1 MLQIVRNNNPFT
13 VLVLLIYALAIN
25 WQALFHPQLPV
36 VPEGDFLFHII
47 TGFMGVVLFQ
57 SAFGFTLLSVV
68 MLAIQ
73 GLYLNAVANK
83 HKLFYKPTYIPAFV
97 YISLTALS
105 PSFGYFSQPLL
116 INWVLVMLM
125 DAILQLAQSQKPR
138 KIIFN
143 TGFAIGLAGLLM
155 FPANIYILALLAAI
169 SILRNLN
176 PGEWMVALLGWIT
189 PVYFAA
195 GLLYLFDVLHW
206 LPAWI
211 DLGFSLP
218 GSLQRPVFFIGA
230 LMGVVTLFT
239 MGTYALQKQLIRV
252 SIFVRRGWTAIA
264 VCLFLSFVVGVLTD
278 RVVSMAWL
286 ILMPALSLVVANAYF
301 AEKNKVFSNFAFYFM
316 LLLVVF
322 CKLSGS

>member
-1 MLQIVRNNNPFT
+1 MLQIVRNNNPLT
-13 VLVLLIYALAIN
+13 VLILLIYALAIN
-25 WQALFHPQLPV
+25 WQVLFHPQMPV

-47 TGFMGVVLFQ
+47 TGFLGVVLFQ
-57 SAFGFTLLSVV
+57 SAFGFTLLSVI

-73 GLYLNAVANK
+73 GIYLNAVANK
-83 HKLFYKPTYIPAFV
+83 HKLFYKPTYVTAFV

-105 PSFGYFSQPLL
+105 PTFGYFSQPVL
-116 INWVLVMLM
+116 INWVLIMLT

-143 TGFAIGLAGLLM
+143 TGFALGIAGLLM
-155 FPANIYILALLAAI
+155 FPAMVYILALLAAI

-206 LPAWI
+206 LPGWV
-211 DLGFSLP
+211 DVGFSLP
-218 GSLQRPVFFIGA
+218 GSIKNPVFFIGA
-230 LMGVVTLFT
+230 LMGLVTLFA
-239 MGTYALQKQLIRV
+239 MGTYALQKQLVRV

-264 VCLFLSFVVGVLTD
+264 ICLFLSFVVGIFTD
-278 RVVSMAWL
+278 HTVSMAWL
-286 ILMPALSLVVANAYF
+286 IVMPAFTLVVANAYF
-301 AEKNKVFSNFAFYFM
+301 AEKNRAFSNFAFYFM

>member
-1 MLQIVRNNNPFT
+1 MLQLVRNNNPLT
-13 VLVLLIYALAIN
+13 VLILLIYALAVN
-25 WQALFHPQLPV
+25 WPALSHPQMPV

-47 TGFMGVVLFQ
+47 TGFLGVVLFQ

-73 GLYLNAVANK
+73 GIYLNAVANK
-83 HKLFYKPTYIPAFV
+83 YKLFYKPSYITAFV

-105 PSFGYFSQPLL
+105 PTFGYFSQPLL
-116 INWVLVMLM
+116 VNWVLIMLV
-125 DAILQLAQSQKPR
+125 DAILQLSQSQKPR
-138 KIIFN
+138 KIIYN
-143 TGFAIGLAGLLM
+143 TGFAIGLAGLVM

-169 SILRNLN
+169 SILRNVN

-195 GLLYLFDVLHW
+195 GMLFLFDVLHW
-206 LPAWI
+206 LPEWVDI
-211 DLGFSLP
+211 GFSLP
-218 GSLQRPVFFIGA
+218 GSIKKPVFFIGA
-230 LMGVVTLFT
+230 LIGMVTLFA
-239 MGTYALQKQLIRV
+239 MGTYALQKQLARV

-264 VCLFLSFVVGVLTD
+264 VCLFLSFVAGMFTD
-278 RVVSMAWL
+278 TAVSMAWL
-286 ILMPALSLVVANAYF
+286 ILMPPFSLVVANAYF

>member
-1 MLQIVRNNNPFT
+1 MLQIVRNNNPLT
-13 VLVLLIYALAIN
+13 VLILLIYALVIN

-47 TGFMGVVLFQ
+47 TGFLGVVLFH

-68 MLAIQ
+68 MLAVQ
-73 GLYLNAVANK
+73 GIYLNAVANK
-83 HKLFYKPTYIPAFV
+83 HKLFYKPTYVTAFV

-105 PSFGYFSQPLL
+105 PPFGYFSQPML
-116 INWVLVMLM
+116 INWVLIMLA
-125 DAILQLAQSQKPR
+125 DTILQLAQSQKPR

-143 TGFAIGLAGLLM
+143 TGFALGISALLM
-155 FPANIYILALLAAI
+155 FPAIVYILALLAAI

-189 PVYFAA
+189 PIYFAA

-206 LPAWI
+206 LPAWV

-218 GSLQRPVFFIGA
+218 ASIKKPVFFIGA
-230 LMGVVTLFT
+230 LMGLVTLFV
-239 MGTYALQKQLIRV
+239 MGTYSLQKQLARV

-264 VCLFLSFVVGVLTD
+264 ICLFLSFVVGVFTD
-278 RVVSMAWL
+278 PTVSMAWL

-301 AEKNKVFSNFAFYFM
+301 AEKNKAFSNFAFYFM

>member
-1 MLQIVRNNNPFT
+1 VLQIVRNNNPLT
-13 VLVLLIYALAIN
+13 VLILLIYALAIN
-25 WQALFHPQLPV
+25 WQVLFHPQMPV

-47 TGFMGVVLFQ
+47 TGFLGVVLFQ
-57 SAFGFTLLSVV
+57 SAFGFTLLSVI

-73 GLYLNAVANK
+73 GIYLNAVANK
-83 HKLFYKPTYIPAFV
+83 HKLFYKPTYVTAFV

-105 PSFGYFSQPLL
+105 PTFGYFSQPVL
-116 INWVLVMLM
+116 INWVLIMLT

-143 TGFAIGLAGLLM
+143 TGFALGIAGLLM
-155 FPANIYILALLAAI
+155 FPAMVYILALLAAI

-206 LPAWI
+206 LPGWV
-211 DLGFSLP
+211 DVGFSLP
-218 GSLQRPVFFIGA
+218 GSIKNPVFFIGA
-230 LMGVVTLFT
+230 LMGLVTLFA
-239 MGTYALQKQLIRV
+239 MGTYALQKQLVRV

-264 VCLFLSFVVGVLTD
+264 ICLFLSFVVGVFTD
-278 RVVSMAWL
+278 HTVSMAWL
-286 ILMPALSLVVANAYF
+286 IVMPAFTLVVANAYF
-301 AEKNKVFSNFAFYFM
+301 AEKNRAFSNFAFYFM